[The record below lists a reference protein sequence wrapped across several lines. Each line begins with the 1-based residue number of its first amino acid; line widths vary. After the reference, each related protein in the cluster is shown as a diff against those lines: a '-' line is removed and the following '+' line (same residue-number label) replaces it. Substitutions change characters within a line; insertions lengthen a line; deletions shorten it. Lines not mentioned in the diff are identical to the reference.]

1 MRAFLIVATVSLPRS
16 MAMVSRARSSRFWAR
31 RLNIDRLPGG
41 GLTAAP
47 DRVPGASPAWGELPG
62 E

>member
-41 GLTAAP
+41 DLTVAP
-47 DRVPGASPAWGELPG
+47 DRCRGITRLG
-62 E
+62 